1 REPVL
6 MRIED
11 IQWLDPTSLEF
22 ICLVAAKVPAQ
33 RVMMLVT
40 ARPEFRPSWPD
51 HAQMRLVALSRLN
64 SSDAESLAKHV
75 AGGKRLPAE
84 VMSQIVSRTDGVP
97 LFIEELTKTVLESG
111 IFRERGGRLE
121 LRRRPFTLNLP
132 KTLQGSLLE
141 RLDRLGPA
149 KSVAQVA
156 AVIGREFTYEL
167 LGLLVSMDPPALAA
181 ALDRLTASELVFR
194 RGSPPHAVYTFK

>member
-1 REPVL
+1 P
-6 MRIED
+6 
-11 IQWLDPTSLEF
+11 P
-22 ICLVAAKVPAQ
+22 
-33 RVMMLVT
+33 
-40 ARPEFRPSWPD
+40 WPD

-64 SSDAESLAKHV
+64 SSDAQSLVKHV
-75 AGGKRLPAE
+75 AGGKRLPEA

-97 LFIEELTKTVLESG
+97 LFIEELTKSVLESG
-111 IFRERGGRLE
+111 LLRERAGRLE
-121 LRRRPFTLNLP
+121 LRRGPFPRTLP

-167 LGLLVSMDPPALAA
+167 LRLLVSMDPPALAEA
-181 ALDRLTASELVFR
+181 IDRLTASELVFR
-194 RGSPPHAVYTFK
+194 RGAPPHAT